1 MIKYGLCVGNVN
13 FLFQFS
19 AAFVAKK
26 EKSTPPSHPFK
37 NLTRQ
42 AL

>member
-26 EKSTPPSHPFK
+26 EKKYTTITSI
-37 NLTRQ
+37 
-42 AL
+42 